1 MGQIL
6 HASAATTGVV
16 RRAIQCSSDS
26 LIALAK
32 RHGINPKTALKWK
45 KRTGARG
52 LAHGF
57 AHPAL
62 DGAQRRRRG
71 GGRPRFAAT
80 RCCRWTIAWTR
91 FSRPSR
97 I

>member
-16 RRAIQCSSDS
+16 RLAIQCSSDS
-26 LIALAK
+26 LRTLSK
-32 RHGINPKTALKWK
+32 RYWINPKRVAKWK

-52 LAHGF
+52 SAHGS

-62 DGAQRRRRG
+62 DGAQRRR
-71 GGRPRFAAT
+71 
-80 RCCRWTIAWTR
+80 
-91 FSRPSR
+91 
-97 I
+97 

>member
-6 HASAATTGVV
+6 HASATTTGVV
-16 RRAIQCSSDS
+16 RRAIQSSSDG
-26 LIALAK
+26 LRALAK
-32 RHGINPKTALKWK
+32 RYGINPKTVAKWK
-45 KRTGARG
+45 KRTSARG
-52 LAHGF
+52 LAHGS

-62 DGAQRRRRG
+62 DGARRRRRG

-80 RCCRWTIAWTR
+80 ERCRWTIAWTR